1 MSLRLQRYPRSQKR
15 CTESPKPLI
24 FMQKKCLTAL
34 PHAAQPPQS
43 LPPSGG
49 GNWEIKF
56 LQPRSYGDARQ
67 PDSLSDPR
75 NSTPPDRSGF
85 GAGPET
91 ACPLV
96 EHGLKAGVFRFD
108 DL

>member
-1 MSLRLQRYPRSQKR
+1 MIDQVLPSTPRG
-15 CTESPKPLI
+15 E
-24 FMQKKCLTAL
+24 
-34 PHAAQPPQS
+34 PPQS
-43 LPPSGG
+43 LPPSSG

-75 NSTPPDRSGF
+75 NPPRPIARAS
-85 GAGPET
+85 AGPET